1 MARVLMI
8 IQFVFGLI
16 LASAGVG
23 ICIHAAA
30 TEAIA
35 AEKFLPYMITG
46 WVCLGVGLIISLATT
61 RKARLREKVLLGA
74 RERDRDEPAEP
85 ASVRFSSKAQAD

>member
-1 MARVLMI
+1 
-8 IQFVFGLI
+8 
-16 LASAGVG
+16 
-23 ICIHAAA
+23 
-30 TEAIA
+30 
-35 AEKFLPYMITG
+35 
-46 WVCLGVGLIISLATT
+46 VGLIISLATT